1 MLKTMLAESLHH
13 RKHLY
18 VRPLTK
24 LISSIY
30 MTCITWVPTYT
41 QLLHATYSSMH
52 QHLSIVSKVSSQFI
66 LSTLNSEK
74 LKIGGK
80 KQRNKQR
87 ESTLDF
93 KYSWQAFTVKFKCNK
108 KKITECSKPASN
120 CGKTNGDWKLNSK
133 NSIGLISPAKNWKS
147 E

>member
-1 MLKTMLAESLHH
+1 
-13 RKHLY
+13 
-18 VRPLTK
+18 
-24 LISSIY
+24 
-30 MTCITWVPTYT
+30 
-41 QLLHATYSSMH
+41 MH

-80 KQRNKQR
+80 KTEKQTER

-120 CGKTNGDWKLNSK
+120 CGKTNGD
-133 NSIGLISPAKNWKS
+133 
-147 E
+147 